1 MKKGVT
7 STNTAES
14 KKRRLILILP
24 NIRSAHNVGS
34 IFRTADA
41 MGVGKIYLCGHTPTP
56 IDKFGRV
63 SGPQR
68 EIAKTALGAETYI
81 PYEYSES
88 FIALTNKLKKA
99 GSVLIGLELHQD
111 ALKLHNKKDVTMLR
125 KIISH
130 KPARDIVLVLGEEVA
145 GMTQKEIEAMDYL
158 IEIPMFGKKESLNV
172 SVAAGIA
179 LYTIKVLMK

>member
-1 MKKGVT
+1 MGANTGSVKKG
-7 STNTAES
+7 
-14 KKRRLILILP
+14 RLILILP

-41 MGVGKIYLCGHTPTP
+41 MGVDKIYLCGHTPTP

-81 PYEYSES
+81 PYEYLES
-88 FIALTNKLKKA
+88 FSALAKKMKKA
-99 GSVLIGLELHQD
+99 GSVLIGLEQHQD
-111 ALKLHNKKDVTMLR
+111 ALKLNSKKDVTILK
-125 KIISH
+125 KIISQ

-158 IEIPMFGKKESLNV
+158 IEIPMYGKKESLNV
-172 SVAAGIA
+172 SVATGIA
-179 LYTIKVLMK
+179 LYMVKTLMK